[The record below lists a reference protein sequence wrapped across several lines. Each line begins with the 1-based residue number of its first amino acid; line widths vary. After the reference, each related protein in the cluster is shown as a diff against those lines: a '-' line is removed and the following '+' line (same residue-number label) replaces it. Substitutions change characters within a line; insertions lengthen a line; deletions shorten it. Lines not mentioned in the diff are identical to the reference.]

1 MTIFQLVSALTVGL
15 CLIAQTGW
23 AAAAYVSDSFEITLR
38 TGPSIENKVIAAPA
52 SGQPLEV
59 LNAQGEW
66 SLVRFETRWGDSV
79 EGWVLSRYVIT
90 RLPWALEA
98 KSLKEENGSLKGTL
112 ARVEK
117 ELAEASRQQQ
127 ILGSKLKE
135 TSEALDKAEGAY
147 ESLKQEAA
155 DYLKLKDAYT
165 ANRSTLE
172 KSQKELQ
179 RLTEEYKRLRS
190 SERNRWILTG
200 GLVLLCGLIIGLVIG
215 RREKKRRPWSYE

>member
-15 CLIAQTGW
+15 CLIVQTGW

-38 TGPSIENKVIAAPA
+38 TGPSTENKVIATPA

-59 LNAQGEW
+59 LDAQGDW

-90 RLPWALEA
+90 RLPWELEA
-98 KSLKEENGSLKGTL
+98 KSLKEENASLKGTL

-127 ILGSKLKE
+127 ILGRALKE
-135 TSEALDKAEGAY
+135 TSEALHKVEGAY
-147 ESLKQEAA
+147 ESLKQGAA

-172 KSQKELQ
+172 SSQKELQ
-179 RLTEEYKRLRS
+179 SLTEEYKRLS
-190 SERNRWILTG
+190 SSQRNRWFLTG